1 MFTALVNVVPICS
14 PNQIIDSTVLDKSGD
29 ILGFSSFSDGL
40 IDCKLIFLLTFHTTT
55 TRLQRRFEFHLS
67 SRMI

>member
-14 PNQIIDSTVLDKSGD
+14 PNQTTDSTVQDKSGD

-40 IDCKLIFLLTFHTTT
+40 ID
-55 TRLQRRFEFHLS
+55 
-67 SRMI
+67 